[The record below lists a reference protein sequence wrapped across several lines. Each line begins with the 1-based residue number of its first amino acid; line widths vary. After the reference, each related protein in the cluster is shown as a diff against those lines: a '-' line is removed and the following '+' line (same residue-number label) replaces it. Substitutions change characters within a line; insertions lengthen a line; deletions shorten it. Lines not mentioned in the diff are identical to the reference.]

1 MDLDLPSQLKDA
13 DFKVRHKALDD
24 VSDEKILIEVATND
38 ADDYVRYKAF
48 LMLRDYFP
56 DSFMLFD
63 PEFVLGCSDEILLTF
78 IVKDSM
84 YSSPKIACG
93 RPIDKDVFVQYL
105 VLYDDRSNI
114 RACAVENPNLRD
126 ENLLKDVVLYDYN
139 HHVRAE
145 ALQNPNLN
153 MQPLFELMACHDSDN
168 GVRFEATK
176 RLEDEEILMDIA
188 VNEPKASI
196 RSAAVSN
203 PHLYNERVLIK
214 AALNDPADYVRQGA
228 IHKITNELVLARIAR
243 DDESKVVRIEAKNRL
258 KEINPQ
264 SVYLIEDPLFVSD
277 KDLIKIA
284 KNAVSLHTRISATKE
299 IKDSSILNDFV
310 LNDSKWRVR
319 QAAARNTYLD
329 DSYVL
334 SSVAQNDSSPR
345 VRKAAFLN
353 PNFTDT
359 NTLEK
364 ISLNDTNESNRYFAL
379 KKLEMLK

>member
-1 MDLDLPSQLKDA
+1 MDLDLPSQLNDN
-13 DFKVRHKALDD
+13 DFNVRHKALDD

-48 LMLRDYFP
+48 LKLKDYYP

-63 PEFVLGCSDEILLTF
+63 PAFVFGCSDEILLTF
-78 IVKDSM
+78 IVKDSL

-105 VLYDDRSNI
+105 VLYDERSNI

-139 HHVRAE
+139 HRVRQA
-145 ALQNPNLN
+145 ALRNPNLN
-153 MQPLFELMACHDSDN
+153 IQPLFELMACHDSDD
-168 GVRFEATK
+168 GVRFEATR
-176 RLEDEEILMDIA
+176 RLDDEDVLMDIA
-188 VNEPKASI
+188 VNESKASI
-196 RSAAVSN
+196 RSAAVNN

-214 AALNDPADYVRQGA
+214 AALNDPVDYVRQGA
-228 IHKITNELVLARIAR
+228 IHKITNEIVLARIAR
-243 DDESKVVRIEAKNRL
+243 QDESKVVRLEAKNRL
-258 KEINPQ
+258 NEINPQ
-264 SVYLIEDPLFVSD
+264 SVYLIEELLFAGD
-277 KDLIKIA
+277 NDLIKVA
-284 KNAVSLHTRISATKE
+284 KNAINLHSRIAAIKE
-299 IKDSSILNDFV
+299 IKDSSVLKDFA

-319 QAAARNTYLD
+319 QAAAQNTCLVE
-329 DSYVL
+329 SQIL
-334 SSVAQNDSSPR
+334 ASLALNDSSPR

-353 PNFTDT
+353 PNFNDT